1 MISSCCLWVATGQV
15 FLAVSQMRRPSFW
28 VQGLVS
34 GHTATKEPENLSGT
48 HVSQTPQEYV
58 ALCST
63 ASIDVPFWIS
73 SEWGTGTCKVFCGL
87 TISEEPVYGIVVT
100 THPQTQGSTNPIQFG
115 KWACMLQCTLTSRK
129 QGMSKIPSLV
139 SGSAQSRA
147 PKHRDNK
154 KEIIK
159 AVSVYKQ
166 HRPRAECS
174 WRKVA

>member
-73 SEWGTGTCKVFCGL
+73 SE
-87 TISEEPVYGIVVT
+87 
-100 THPQTQGSTNPIQFG
+100 
-115 KWACMLQCTLTSRK
+115 
-129 QGMSKIPSLV
+129 
-139 SGSAQSRA
+139 
-147 PKHRDNK
+147 
-154 KEIIK
+154 
-159 AVSVYKQ
+159 
-166 HRPRAECS
+166 
-174 WRKVA
+174 